1 MSNYN
6 KYTVGTVLK
15 QTSST
20 TRSIVSTYFKKKKE
34 LSLDNPMLF

>member
-15 QTSST
+15 QTLST
-20 TRSIVSTYFKKKKE
+20 TRSIVSTHFKKKKE
-34 LSLDNPMLF
+34 LSKDNSILI